1 MQKKK
6 VKTFF
11 CHAARLQYLCAMQDN
26 NHRPAPTPTAK
37 GRYYGEIDFMRAI
50 LITLVIL
57 VHIVHFGDM
66 YPGVKYGIL
75 SFMMPAFLFI
85 TGYLVN
91 INKPLKQFAVYI
103 LQILLPYA
111 IMSFG
116 YMAVSLYLPVRD
128 GIATFDSATVSRVIF
143 VTSIGPYWFLRV
155 MIVCG
160 IIYYAAFH
168 AFARLSNAARYC
180 IFAGLLILLAEL
192 TPLLDIKSAAY
203 YFLGAGVRIFIG
215 DFSKAYVRSLWAVIP
230 FTLLIIDRDFWN
242 WGTISVLVC
251 VVCFVS
257 FTSKLSEYVGGK
269 AQATIGYIGRN
280 TLPIYIF
287 HPIFTMAAKY
297 LVPLFAFDPTGI
309 LHAVTTVAASLI
321 GCICLGKLLDLTHV
335 SYIFGKKA
343 IMR

>member
-1 MQKKK
+1 MQ
-6 VKTFF
+6 
-11 CHAARLQYLCAMQDN
+11 N
-26 NHRPAPTPTAK
+26 NNRQSFPTTAGK
-37 GRYYGEIDFMRAI
+37 GKYYGEIDFMRAI

-57 VHIVHFGDM
+57 VHIVNFGNL

-91 INKPLKQFAVYI
+91 INKPFQRFALYI
-103 LQILLPYA
+103 LQILLPYV
-111 IMSFG
+111 IMSVG
-116 YMAVSLYLPVRD
+116 YMAVSMYLPVRD
-128 GIATFDSATVSRVIF
+128 GIASFDAATVSHVLL

-168 AFARLSNAARYC
+168 AFPHLSNAARYC

-203 YFLGAGVRIFIG
+203 YFLGAGVRIFIK
-215 DFSKAYVRSLWAVIP
+215 DFSKAYVRSLWAAVP
-230 FTLLIIDRDFWN
+230 FTLLVIHRDFWD
-242 WGTISVLVC
+242 WGAISVLVC
-251 VVCFVS
+251 VMCFLS
-257 FTSKLSEYVGGK
+257 FTSKLSEYVSGK
-269 AQATIGYIGRN
+269 PLTTIEYIGKN

-297 LVPLFAFDPTGI
+297 LLPVFAFDPTGI
-309 LHAVTTVAASLI
+309 LHAVATVVASLL
-321 GCICLGKLLDLTHV
+321 GCICLGKLLDLTHI